1 MLVRLY
7 RFPSRIDVVLAEVC
21 AINRTPMQRRLVT
34 VSLLIGI
41 RQSPLPLFGPVHAH
55 FNPKPSPIQIKI
67 LIQSRCRRRKRGSV
81 NAYSHVVAAALLISK
96 AKETKI
102 RVP

>member
-7 RFPSRIDVVLAEVC
+7 RFPGRIDVVLIKVC
-21 AINRTPMQRRLVT
+21 VVNRTPMQHRLIA
-34 VSLLIGI
+34 VSLLISVGKL
-41 RQSPLPLFGPVHAH
+41 PLPLFGPIDTH
-55 FNPKPSPIQIKI
+55 FDPKASPIQIKI

-81 NAYSHVVAAALLISK
+81 TAYSHVVAAALLISK